1 MSSPTLT
8 EAMKN
13 MREYLVAHNYGKMDY
28 PIYSKDPEW
37 QRLNQALI
45 NAIAEN

>member
-13 MREYLVAHNYGKMDY
+13 MRDYLSAHNYGKMDY
-28 PIYSKDPEW
+28 PTYSKDPEW